1 MSHKSSYS
9 LIELKIKDQK
19 WCIKITKS
27 ISSQKYTKILFKVN
41 THKIIIKVIKNIYLK
56 KFD

>member
-19 WCIKITKS
+19 WCKNNKIDKFTKV
-27 ISSQKYTKILFKVN
+27 YE
-41 THKIIIKVIKNIYLK
+41 NIV
-56 KFD
+56 